1 MMRNPG
7 FDVRHYFLRKQILA
21 KQCRLNAAFIRY
33 LIRKVLFMGSPVIR
47 AHCTSCIAAA
57 ICAFWLT
64 SACCQEAAKQPKLN
78 SEVERCRRIINEHM
92 RTHCLEQINAKAA
105 PVPQQ
110 QPAASGP
117 WQLARTPNPSG
128 GPDTISITKI
138 TNPNPSAQDVTGL
151 MLRCAEGATT
161 NVLIVLAAPLPAR
174 THPKVTVAA
183 GATTTEFIASVVAP
197 GALVLLPEKASALVE
212 KTWQSIPE
220 LAVSITDNQHALR
233 GVIPLADIN
242 TAMQELQSNCPKLVR
257 GRKWDD

>member
-92 RTHCLEQINAKAA
+92 QTHCLEQINAKAA

-117 WQLARTPNPSG
+117 WQLARTPNASG

-138 TNPNPSAQDVTGL
+138 TNPNPSAQDVTNS
-151 MLRCAEGATT
+151 AH
-161 NVLIVLAAPLPAR
+161 VLISTA
-174 THPKVTVAA
+174 
-183 GATTTEFIASVVAP
+183 ASVP
-197 GALVLLPEKASALVE
+197 
-212 KTWQSIPE
+212 
-220 LAVSITDNQHALR
+220 QHCR
-233 GVIPLADIN
+233 YSC
-242 TAMQELQSNCPKLVR
+242 QC
-257 GRKWDD
+257 

>member
-1 MMRNPG
+1 MAKSINEDSQTDSMMRNPG

-105 PVPQQ
+105 PVPQNNSPPLLVGNLRAHPIHRADLIRFRLRKLQ
-110 QPAASGP
+110 TQTHRR
-117 WQLARTPNPSG
+117 RT
-128 GPDTISITKI
+128 
-138 TNPNPSAQDVTGL
+138 
-151 MLRCAEGATT
+151 
-161 NVLIVLAAPLPAR
+161 
-174 THPKVTVAA
+174 
-183 GATTTEFIASVVAP
+183 
-197 GALVLLPEKASALVE
+197 LL
-212 KTWQSIPE
+212 
-220 LAVSITDNQHALR
+220 D
-233 GVIPLADIN
+233 
-242 TAMQELQSNCPKLVR
+242 
-257 GRKWDD
+257 